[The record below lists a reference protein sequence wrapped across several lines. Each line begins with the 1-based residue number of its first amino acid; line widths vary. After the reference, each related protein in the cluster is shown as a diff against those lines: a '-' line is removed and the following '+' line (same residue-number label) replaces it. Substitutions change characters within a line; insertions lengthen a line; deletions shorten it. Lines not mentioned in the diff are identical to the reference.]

1 MSNTTIVDII
11 PRADVVKHGTRLG
24 SEIKN
29 IRLSDE
35 LSDEAVQAIAR
46 LLLAQKVIFFRDQAH
61 LDDAERQRFAVRLG
75 SLIPRSTVRGIGA
88 AWLAMASVGSSRS
101 ADQMHMDVS
110 VGEACSN
117 IPVLPNVVGG
127 DIVWSSAA
135 AAYLDLPEPLRML
148 ADDLWA
154 VRYSDH
160 DCTVSGGAAEAD
172 RLHLD
177 DVFTGTIHEAAHPVV
192 CTHPETRERMLV
204 LGHFVQY
211 FVGLQKRTSERLF
224 TLLQSYLTAPQN
236 TVRWSWKSGDVAIW
250 DSWATEYYAVKY
262 FGDQDNTLSHLIGDD
277 VALGNAGRLTA
288 HINGSKRQTARG
300 GMMVAY

>member
-1 MSNTTIVDII
+1 MSDTTIADII
-11 PRADVVKHGTRLG
+11 PRADIIKHGTRLG

-46 LLLAQKVIFFRDQAH
+46 LLLAHKVIFFRDQAH
-61 LDDAERQRFAVRLG
+61 LEDAERQRFAVRLG

-101 ADQMHMDVS
+101 ANQIHMDVS
-110 VGEACSN
+110 LGEACSN
-117 IPVLPNVVGG
+117 ISVLPNLVSGG
-127 DIVWSSAA
+127 IVWSSAA

-160 DCTVSGGAAEAD
+160 DCAVSGGAAEAD

-177 DVFTGTIHEAAHPVV
+177 DIFAHPVV
-192 CTHPETRERMLV
+192 CAHPETCERMLV

-211 FVGLQKRTSERLF
+211 FVGLQRPTSERLF
-224 TLLQSYLTAPQN
+224 NLLQSYLTAPQN
-236 TVRWSWKSGDVAIW
+236 TVCWSWKSGDVAIW
-250 DSWATEYYAVKY
+250 DSWATEYYAAKY
-262 FGDQDNTLSHLIGDD
+262 CGDRDNTLSRLIGDD
-277 VALGNAGRLTA
+277 DASLGNAGRLA
-288 HINGSKRQTARG
+288 AQFKHQTDRWSG
-300 GMMVAY
+300 VA